1 MRIRTITAG
10 LLALGVLTAGCTS
23 PGTPE
28 NTLPTRRVEEV
39 PASRVCGGT
48 LLDTAAVSAL
58 ERLTHST
65 AFDPEAVKK
74 DHGAP
79 EIARVMEAAFRSGDG
94 VLNAPED
101 GCEISPVDSSS
112 AFPTIV
118 VAFIALGKAPAGTP
132 TDEPNEMST
141 PGVLARASED
151 GAKIYFDCESRRLG
165 TTEEHP
171 LRLRS
176 EVQNSVRERGEPAAT
191 RHDNLTL
198 AHSAAVAV
206 AKELGCAG
214 NGGLPG
220 TAAGLP
226 VPGE

>member
-10 LLALGVLTAGCTS
+10 LLVLGVLTAGCTS
-23 PGTPE
+23 PGTPQ
-28 NTLPTRRVEEV
+28 NLPTRRVQEI
-39 PASRVCGGT
+39 PAARVCGGT
-48 LLDTAAVSAL
+48 LLDTAAASAL
-58 ERLTHST
+58 ERLTHSS

-74 DHGAP
+74 DHGAR
-79 EIARVMEAAFRSGDG
+79 EIARTMEAAFRSGEG
-94 VLNAPED
+94 VVNAPGD
-101 GCEISPVDSSS
+101 RCEISPVGSSS

-132 TDEPNEMST
+132 ADEPNEMYT
-141 PGVLARASED
+141 PGVVARASED
-151 GAKIYFDCESRRLG
+151 GAKVYFDCESRRLG
-165 TTEEHP
+165 TSVEHP

-191 RHDNLTL
+191 RKDNLTL

-226 VPGE
+226 APVG